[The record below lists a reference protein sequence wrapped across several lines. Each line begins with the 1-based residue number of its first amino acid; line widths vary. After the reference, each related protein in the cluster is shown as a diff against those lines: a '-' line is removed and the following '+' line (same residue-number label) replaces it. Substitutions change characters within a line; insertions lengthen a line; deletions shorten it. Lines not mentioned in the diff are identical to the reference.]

1 MTNDQIEKFISNNV
15 DENGKPI
22 KIFFKTRNTLEGIF
36 IQTQDFKELKSKN
49 FWRIVTATNLE
60 NCKKSKDMGLSRIF
74 NGAEFTKLS
83 AK

>member
-60 NCKKSKDMGLSRIF
+60 NYKKSKDMGLSRIF
-74 NGAEFTKLS
+74 NVAEFTKLS
-83 AK
+83 SK

>member
-15 DENGKPI
+15 DETGKPI

-60 NCKKSKDMGLSRIF
+60 NYKKSKDMGLSRIF

-83 AK
+83 SK

>member
-60 NCKKSKDMGLSRIF
+60 NYKKSKDMGLSRIF

-83 AK
+83 SK